1 MGSELETRR
10 NDRGYLFQILKA
22 QNNSSTPHDFE
33 ELLAW
38 TMAQMES
45 DDVKMVLQGFEE
57 WKKKKI

>member
-10 NDRGYLFQILKA
+10 NDRGYLFQILKS
-22 QNNSSTPHDFE
+22 QHNSATPNDFE

-38 TMAQMES
+38 TKAQMES

-57 WKKKKI
+57 WKKKNV